1 MTDYITLRKKL
12 KRDNLWVTIML
23 FTSQQESLRLV
34 VWKIVLLAAISPIY
48 LCHILK
54 FDVWSCEVI
63 LSNYQFLICLGVSSF
78 VFYVSASLTH
88 PSYCIFPTFHFKP
101 YLDLCVTKLY
111 LLFILTVVGSFAVYF
126 FYFIY
131 QNVLK
136 LALSPIISIAAKVDR
151 TVF

>member
-54 FDVWSCEVI
+54 LDVWSCEVI
-63 LSNYQFLICLGVSSF
+63 LSNYLFLICLGVSSF

-101 YLDLCVTKLY
+101 YIDLCATKLY

-136 LALSPIISIAAKVDR
+136 LALSPIISIAAKLDR

>member
-23 FTSQQESLRLV
+23 FTSQQVSLRLV

-54 FDVWSCEVI
+54 LDVWSCEVI
-63 LSNYQFLICLGVSSF
+63 LSNYLFLICLGVSSF

-88 PSYCIFPTFHFKP
+88 PSYCTFPTFHFKP
-101 YLDLCVTKLY
+101 YIDLCATKLY
-111 LLFILTVVGSFAVYF
+111 LLFILTVAGSFAVYF

-136 LALSPIISIAAKVDR
+136 LALCHPSLL
-151 TVF
+151 